1 VSRVGRIRAETAA
14 AARSF
19 LRRRTAVIFTFFF
32 PLLLVL
38 IFGVLVRTQ
47 PGGGGLFARPDAYYL
62 PGYLA
67 TVVLFTPLSRIGSE
81 IARHRDG
88 HRFEK
93 LATTPLTRAEWL
105 LAHTLVNV
113 GVIGVAS
120 LLVFALVTLVT
131 GADIP
136 VSGDLLLLVPFV
148 ALAVVL
154 FCGIGA
160 VLGRV
165 SDSQD
170 GVIAASNSV
179 ALPLLFL
186 SDTFVSPDL
195 LPEWFLPAVNLSPLT
210 YFSRGVR
217 AVTFA
222 APDDAGLAGVGAI
235 GNLAI
240 LAVLSVVCFA
250 LGAVAVPRGE

>member
-1 VSRVGRIRAETAA
+1 MSRVGRVRAETVAA
-14 AARSF
+14 GRSF
-19 LRRRTAVIFTFFF
+19 LRRRTAVFFTFFF

-47 PGGGGLFARPDAYYL
+47 PGGGGLFSQPDAYYL

-67 TVVLFTPLSRIGSE
+67 TVVLFTPLSRVGSE
-81 IARHRDG
+81 IARHRDD

-93 LATTPLTRAEWL
+93 LATTPLTRGEWL

-120 LLVFALVTLVT
+120 LLVFVLVTLVT
-131 GADIP
+131 GAAIP
-136 VSGDLLLLVPFV
+136 ISLDLLVLVPFV
-148 ALAVVL
+148 VVGVVL
-154 FCGIGA
+154 FCGVGA
-160 VLGRV
+160 ILGRV
-165 SDSQD
+165 SDTQD

-186 SDTFVSPDL
+186 SDTFVPPDL
-195 LPEWFLPAVNLSPLT
+195 LPEWFLPVVNLSPLT

-217 AVTFA
+217 ALTFE
-222 APDDAGLAGVGAI
+222 APTADGLAGLGAA

-240 LAVLSVVCFA
+240 LAVLA
-250 LGAVAVPRGE
+250 LVAFGVGAVAVPRGE